1 MARLLIVDD
10 DEAVLAVMVEALRN
24 AGFDVESAV
33 NGQLALGQIRNNRF
47 DLLITDIL
55 MPEVDGLAII
65 DKAIAGNQDISV
77 LAISGGGLDKDGGD
91 LLEAAMLSGADAI
104 LEKPFLPDE
113 LVRTVRA
120 LLR

>member
-1 MARLLIVDD
+1 MTRLLIVDD
-10 DEAVLAVMVEALRN
+10 DEAVLAVMAEALRN
-24 AGFDVESAV
+24 AGFDVESAI
-33 NGQLALGQIRNNRF
+33 NGQQALEQIRTACF

-55 MPEVDGLAII
+55 MPEIDGLAII

-77 LAISGGGLDKDGGD
+77 LAISGGGPDQDGGD
-91 LLEAAMLSGADAI
+91 LLEAAMFSGADAI

-113 LVRTVRA
+113 LIRTARA

>member
-10 DEAVLAVMVEALRN
+10 DEAVLAVMAEALRN
-24 AGFDVESAV
+24 AEFDVESAV
-33 NGQLALGQIRNNRF
+33 NGPQALEQIHQNQF

-55 MPEVDGLAII
+55 MPEIDGLAII
-65 DKAIAGNQDISV
+65 DKAIASNQDISV
-77 LAISGGGLDKDGGD
+77 LAISGGGPDQDGGD

-113 LVRTVRA
+113 LIRTARA

>member
-10 DEAVLAVMVEALRN
+10 DEAVLAVMAEALRN
-24 AGFDVESAV
+24 AEFDVESAV
-33 NGQLALGQIRNNRF
+33 NGPQALEQIRQNQF

-55 MPEVDGLAII
+55 MPEIDGLAII
-65 DKAIAGNQDISV
+65 DKAIASNQDISV
-77 LAISGGGLDKDGGD
+77 LAISGGGPDQDGGD

-113 LVRTVRA
+113 LIRTARA

>member
-10 DEAVLAVMVEALRN
+10 DEAVLAVMAEALRN
-24 AGFDVESAV
+24 AEFDVESAV
-33 NGQLALGQIRNNRF
+33 NGEQALEQIRNTRF

-55 MPEVDGLAII
+55 MPEIDGLAII
-65 DKAIAGNQDISV
+65 DKAIASNQDISV
-77 LAISGGGLDKDGGD
+77 LAISGGGPDQDGGD

-113 LVRTVRA
+113 LIRTARA

>member
-1 MARLLIVDD
+1 MTRLLIVDD
-10 DEAVLAVMVEALRN
+10 DEAVLVVMAEALRH
-24 AGFDVESAV
+24 AGFDVESAA
-33 NGQLALGQIRNNRF
+33 NGPQALEQIENARF

-55 MPEVDGLAII
+55 MPEIDGLAII
-65 DKAIAGNQDISV
+65 DKAIAANQDISV
-77 LAISGGGLDKDGGD
+77 LAISGGGPDKDGGD

-113 LVRTVRA
+113 LIRTARA

>member
-1 MARLLIVDD
+1 VARLLIVDD
-10 DEAVLAVMVEALRN
+10 DEAVLAVMAEALRN
-24 AGFDVESAV
+24 AEFDVESAV
-33 NGQLALGQIRNNRF
+33 NGPQALEQIRQNQF

-55 MPEVDGLAII
+55 MPEIDGLAII
-65 DKAIAGNQDISV
+65 DKAIASNQDISV
-77 LAISGGGLDKDGGD
+77 LAISGGGPDQDGGD

-113 LVRTVRA
+113 LIRTARA

>member
-1 MARLLIVDD
+1 VTRLLIVDD
-10 DEAVLAVMVEALRN
+10 DEAVLVVMAEALRH
-24 AGFDVESAV
+24 AGFDVESAA
-33 NGQLALGQIRNNRF
+33 NGPQALEQIENARF

-55 MPEVDGLAII
+55 MPEIDGLAII
-65 DKAIAGNQDISV
+65 DKAIAANQDISV
-77 LAISGGGLDKDGGD
+77 LAISGGGPDKDGGD

-113 LVRTVRA
+113 LIRTARA